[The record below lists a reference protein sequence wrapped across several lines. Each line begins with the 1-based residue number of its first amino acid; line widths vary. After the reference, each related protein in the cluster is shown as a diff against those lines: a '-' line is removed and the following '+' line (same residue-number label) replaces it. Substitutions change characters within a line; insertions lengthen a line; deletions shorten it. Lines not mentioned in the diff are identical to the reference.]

1 MCWKRASHSESL
13 VSDCLGK
20 GFLVKPIVAWVIHVS
35 LVIAVVAELYR
46 TMGSS
51 VCKDPSH
58 SFVYS
63 LSEL

>member
-1 MCWKRASHSESL
+1 

-20 GFLVKPIVAWVIHVS
+20 GFLVKSLWLGSLHVS
-35 LVIAVVAELYR
+35 LVIALVAELYR
-46 TMGSS
+46 TKGSL

-58 SFVYS
+58 PFVYS